1 MRIANGRGRRISGFG
16 TRVFLELTGGR
27 YVTIPRGAL
36 SRLLVEKITGSAE
49 IILEDEIHTLRECED
64 CVEVELARTVCSRP
78 MGFPSARLHD
88 NH

>member
-1 MRIANGRGRRISGFG
+1 MES
-16 TRVFLELTGGR
+16 TGGR

-78 MGFPSARLHD
+78 TGFPDGLPLGSPS
-88 NH
+88 

>member
-1 MRIANGRGRRISGFG
+1 MES
-16 TRVFLELTGGR
+16 TGGR

-64 CVEVELARTVCSRP
+64 CVEVELAQTKTAGRGGGPTRP
-78 MGFPSARLHD
+78 AQRR
-88 NH
+88 

>member
-1 MRIANGRGRRISGFG
+1 MWIANGRGRRISGFG
-16 TRVFLELTGGR
+16 TRVFMESTGGR

-78 MGFPSARLHD
+78 TGFPSARLHD